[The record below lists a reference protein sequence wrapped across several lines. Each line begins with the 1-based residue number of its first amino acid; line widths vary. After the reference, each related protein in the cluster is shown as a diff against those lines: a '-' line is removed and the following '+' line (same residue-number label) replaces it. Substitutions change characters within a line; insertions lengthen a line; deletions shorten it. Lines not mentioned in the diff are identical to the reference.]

1 MILAEMRGILSC
13 MRSECPITCALD
25 VLGDHWSLVILR
37 DLLLLR
43 RRRFSE
49 LASEEGIASNI
60 LSDRLSRLEGHGLI
74 RREVDVDDKRSRLV
88 LPTEK
93 SLDLIPLLLEFVVF
107 GVDHCGGVLDD
118 DFVRRARDQRKALV
132 KTIRKSVTLE
142 ARSA

>member
-1 MILAEMRGILSC
+1 
-13 MRSECPITCALD
+13 MRSDCPISCALD

-37 DLLLLR
+37 DLLLLK

-60 LSDRLSRLEGHGLI
+60 LSDRLSRLEANGLI
-74 RREVDVDDKRSRLV
+74 RREVDRDDKRSRLV

-118 DFVRRARDQRKALV
+118 EFVRRARVQRSALV
-132 KTIRKSVTLE
+132 RSIRKSVMLE
-142 ARSA
+142 AQSG